1 MRKFGLMAAL
11 LATGVSPLAQAQTV
25 NVQSHSLLRL
35 PANSSSLQLEAL
47 QVEDYGTLLI
57 PANLVDLKVADLR
70 LGHEARIAIVPG
82 ERALHMQVA
91 HAQLGS
97 GSEILARGAPG
108 TYEKAALPGR
118 DLELRLGTL
127 QAEALSVDAR
137 GGAGAPGY
145 AGLDGANGQPA
156 GCTWG
161 AAGRGANGDNG
172 GDGHPGAA
180 GAQVRLQVPLDFPV
194 EQIRVRVEG
203 GAGGLAG
210 KAGEPGAGGKSKGCV
225 VYRADGGKAGRPG
238 LAGQAGAPGP
248 AGAVSIDRR

>member
-1 MRKFGLMAAL
+1 MRKFCSMAAL
-11 LATGVSPLAQAQTV
+11 MATCASPLAMAQTV
-25 NVQSHSLLRL
+25 NVQPHSLLRL
-35 PANSSSLQLEAL
+35 PANSSALQLEAL

-57 PANLVDLKVADLR
+57 PGNLVELTVGELR

-82 ERALHMQVA
+82 ERPLQMQVA
-91 HAQLGS
+91 HAQLAS

-118 DLELRLGTL
+118 DLQLRLGTL
-127 QAEALSVDAR
+127 QAELLSVDAR

-145 AGLDGANGQPA
+145 SGLDGANGQPA

-180 GAQVRLQVPLDFPV
+180 GAQVRLQVPVDFPV
-194 EQIRVRVEG
+194 EQIRVRVDG

-210 KAGEPGAGGKSKGCV
+210 KAGEPGAGGKSKGCL

-238 LAGQAGAPGP
+238 LPGQAGAPGP